1 MKTKEQ
7 KKAQI
12 ESGLKGIE
20 GHKTLVFANFAGVKV
35 NELNT
40 LRRALNDAGAR
51 FEVFKKRLLRVA
63 FQKKGI
69 EVNPEDFAGSVGVAF
84 SKEGIESLASTV
96 AGFAKGVKAFKILG
110 GFDTELKKFFA
121 GEEVSAIGNLPPREV
136 LLSQVVG
143 TIAAPMSMLLYV
155 LGERAKQVK

>member
-7 KKAQI
+7 KKTQI
-12 ESGLKGIE
+12 EAGLKGIDE
-20 GHKTLVFANFAGVKV
+20 NKTLVFADFAGVKV
-35 NELNT
+35 NELNAFRKS
-40 LRRALNDAGAR
+40 LHDAGAR

-69 EVNPEDFAGSVGVAF
+69 DINPEDFAGSVGIAF
-84 SKEGIESLASTV
+84 SKEGIEALSATV
-96 AGFAKGVKAFKILG
+96 YGFAKNVKAFKILG
-110 GFDTELKKFFA
+110 GLDTELKKFFDSA
-121 GEEVSAIGNLPPREV
+121 EVTAIGSLPPREV

-143 TIAAPMSMLLYV
+143 TIASPMSMFLYV

>member
-12 ESGLKGIE
+12 ESGMEGIE
-20 GHKTLVFANFAGVKV
+20 SHKTLVFGDFTGVTV
-35 NELNT
+35 NELNS
-40 LRRALNDAGAR
+40 LRRNLNDMGAR

-69 EVNPEDFAGSVGVAF
+69 DLNPEDFKGSVGVAF
-84 SKEGIESLASTV
+84 SNEGIQPVASV
-96 AGFAKGVKAFKILG
+96 AAKFAKSVKAFTILG
-110 GFDTELKKFFA
+110 GFDTELKQFFA
-121 GEEVSAIGNLPPREV
+121 GEEVSAIGNLPTREV

-155 LGERAKQVK
+155 LGERSKQV